1 MKLKISFLFLLIC
14 QLGVAQKYKLGA
26 VTSEELK
33 EKTHP
38 KDTTAVGAF
47 LFKTGK
53 THFTATQDGKF
64 ELITEVFIK
73 IKIYKKEGFGL
84 ADRKIAYYT
93 GGSGNEKVFIS
104 DAYTYNLVGNKV
116 EKTKLKAESQFKEAT
131 TENWSVKKITF
142 PNVKEGSIIEYSYK
156 IVSPYVH
163 NFSDWVFQYKIP
175 VNYVEYQTYIPEILK
190 YRTVISGFEKIQIEE
205 KVVLG
210 NDFNSIKY
218 TYIGNNIPGQKEEAF
233 VRNIENYTSI
243 LKYELAA
250 IEYKNQPAKNLSLTW
265 ADVARTIYENPDF
278 GEELEFRSYFEDE
291 VATLINKTMSDTE
304 KMTILFEYVQKNM
317 NWNEKESIYC
327 DLGVKKAF
335 KQKVGNT
342 ADINLM
348 LVAMLRHAGLNA
360 NPVILSTR
368 GNGIPVFPSRSAFN
382 YVIAAVRINGSPNQI
397 LLDASSKN
405 TVPTIIPIKAL
416 NWEGKLLLPKG
427 ESVSVYLDPEKHST
441 KSITILAKIVDT
453 NTIEGKL
460 RETAD
465 AYHAY
470 LAKTKYS
477 DLPEKTLQEDLEKKY
492 EGVEIEQATFKKET
506 AKPTQVTFSFTSDN
520 AIETIGDKLYV
531 SPLLFLG
538 MDENPFQSET
548 RNFSIEFDFIQ
559 KNNYTVSVKI
569 PDDYEVESFPQPLL
583 LQTDAAE
590 INYSFKGSETNGM
603 LQIMSSFEI
612 NTSILE
618 PSSYEMLRSFFKEII
633 NKESEKIVLKKKK

>member
-1 MKLKISFLFLLIC
+1 MKLKISLLFLLIC
-14 QLGVAQKYKLGA
+14 QIGLSQKYKLGA
-26 VTSEELK
+26 VTADELK

-38 KDTTAVGAF
+38 KDTSALGAV

-53 THFTATQDGKF
+53 TTFNLTNEGSF
-64 ELITEVFIK
+64 ELITEVFFK
-73 IKIYKKEGFGL
+73 IKIYKKEGLGL
-84 ADRKIAYYT
+84 ADQKVSYYT
-93 GGSGNEKVFIS
+93 GGSGSEKVFIS
-104 DAYTYNLVGNKV
+104 DAYTYNLVGDKV
-116 EKTKLKAESQFKEAT
+116 EKTKLKSESQFKEEA

-163 NFSDWVFQYKIP
+163 NFRDWVFQYKIP

-190 YRTVISGFEKIQIEE
+190 YRTVISGFEKILIDE
-205 KVVLG
+205 KVVPG

-218 TYIGNNIPGQKEEAF
+218 TYTASNIPGQKEEEF
-233 VRNIENYTSI
+233 VKNISNYTSI

-250 IEYKNQPAKNLSLTW
+250 IEYKTKPSKNFSLSW
-265 ADVARTIYENPDF
+265 ADVAKTIYDNPDF
-278 GEELEFRSYFEDE
+278 GGQLEFRSYYEDE
-291 VATLINKTMSDTE
+291 VGALINKTMSDTE
-304 KMTILFEYVQKNM
+304 KMTILFEFVQKNM

-368 GNGIPVFPSRSAFN
+368 DNGIPVFPSRSAFN

-405 TVPTIIPIKAL
+405 TVPNIIPIKTL

-427 ESVSVYLDPEKHST
+427 ESVSIYLDPEKHST
-441 KSITILAKIVDT
+441 KSITILAKIVD
-453 NTIEGKL
+453 NTSIEGKF

-470 LAKTKYS
+470 LAKSKYS
-477 DLPEKTLQEDLEKKY
+477 DLSEKTLQENLVKKY
-492 EGVEIEQATFKKET
+492 ETIEIEQATFKKET
-506 AKPTQVTFSFTSDN
+506 GKPTQVNFSFTSDN
-520 AIETIGDKLYV
+520 AIEIIGDKLYV

-548 RNFSIEFDFIQ
+548 RNFPIEFDYIQ
-559 KNNYTVSVKI
+559 KNNYTISVKI
-569 PDDYEVESFPQPLL
+569 PDDYEVETFPQPLL
-583 LQTDAAE
+583 LQTNGAE

-603 LQIMSSFEI
+603 LQISSSFDI
-612 NTSILE
+612 NASILE
-618 PSSYEMLRSFFKEII
+618 AADYEMLKSFFKEIV
-633 NKESEKIVLKKKK
+633 NKEGEKIVLKKKK